1 MSKNNP
7 ETRKKYLLKNREK
20 LLKQMK
26 EYKLKNKK
34 AIQEYNK
41 KYKIKNRKEISDY
54 NKKYRLNNP
63 EIIKECKKRFK
74 QKYRIV
80 ESLRQRIRKIL
91 KSNDLKKNSKSLE
104 LIGCDVLTLKL
115 HLQNQFKE
123 GMTWEN
129 YGVKGWHI
137 DHIKPC
143 SSFDLTDPIQQKKCF
158 HYTNL
163 QPLWWFDNI
172 SKRDKLF

>member
-1 MSKNNP
+1 MGKNNP
-7 ETRKKYLLKNREK
+7 ETRKKYLIENREH
-20 LLKQMK
+20 LLKKMK

-41 KYKIKNRKEISDY
+41 KYKIENREKISEY
-54 NKKYRLNNP
+54 NKIYRANNP
-63 EIIKECKKRFK
+63 KIISECKKRFK

-91 KSNDLKKNSKSLE
+91 KSNNLKKDSKSLK
-104 LIGCDVLTLKL
+104 LIGCDLLTLKT
-115 HLQNQFKE
+115 HLENQFTN

-143 SSFDLTDPIQQKKCF
+143 ASFDLNDPEQQKKCF

-172 SKRDKLF
+172 SKKDRLN